1 MPDLI
6 FVSLENWD
14 EIWRRNQFV
23 CAEWA
28 RRHPQATV
36 LFVGL
41 PINVSNAVRRGQ
53 LRRIF
58 AARSYPP
65 AVEGAN
71 VVVTHPLKLL
81 PDSIGLG
88 RWINAAMFRRHVKK
102 EVRRLGLERPMLWLN
117 PQSAVHMVG
126 RMNEAGCIYD
136 VTDDWTALSQS
147 ESLRKRIIADDAELC
162 GKADAVI
169 VCSQRLLEMKR
180 AMARRVHLIPNGVEV
195 EHYAGVTKEGPVPE
209 TARGWAK
216 PVFGYTG
223 TAHPDRVDVKLVAEL
238 SERLAQHGK
247 GSLVFVG
254 PNHLP
259 GDVVGQLTARGN
271 VYFTGAVPY
280 LKIPEYMRA
289 FDVCVV
295 PHRMSA
301 FTESLNP
308 IKLFE
313 YLAAGKPIVATDV
326 AGFRDFP
333 ELVRI
338 ARTAD
343 EFFDQMLLAL
353 QEGDSKLQAR
363 RDEAA
368 KHSWKLRVDQ
378 IEEVLMS
385 IGRQPIEPSMKKSEL
400 SGAAV

>member
-1 MPDLI
+1 
-6 FVSLENWD
+6 
-14 EIWRRNQFV
+14 
-23 CAEWA
+23 
-28 RRHPQATV
+28 
-36 LFVGL
+36 
-41 PINVSNAVRRGQ
+41 
-53 LRRIF
+53 
-58 AARSYPP
+58 
-65 AVEGAN
+65 
-71 VVVTHPLKLL
+71 
-81 PDSIGLG
+81 
-88 RWINAAMFRRHVKK
+88 
-102 EVRRLGLERPMLWLN
+102 
-117 PQSAVHMVG
+117 
-126 RMNEAGCIYD
+126 
-136 VTDDWTALSQS
+136 
-147 ESLRKRIIADDAELC
+147 
-162 GKADAVI
+162 
-169 VCSQRLLEMKR
+169 
-180 AMARRVHLIPNGVEV
+180 
-195 EHYAGVTKEGPVPE
+195 
-209 TARGWAK
+209 
-216 PVFGYTG
+216 
-223 TAHPDRVDVKLVAEL
+223 
-238 SERLAQHGK
+238 
-247 GSLVFVG
+247 LVFVG